1 MCRGDG
7 SQGRKCFSCAAEIET
22 CCSERAT
29 DVASDQLCW
38 HAAGRAS
45 EQTAS
50 QGMNETTAELSH
62 VTSIEQN
69 MLIKVN
75 KVLSTLICF
84 YSAVGFWLIE
94 IIV

>member
-1 MCRGDG
+1 M
-7 SQGRKCFSCAAEIET
+7 GRRAENVFPRAAKIET
-22 CCSERAT
+22 CCIERA
-29 DVASDQLCW
+29 DVASDQLRW

-75 KVLSTLICF
+75 KVLSTSICF
-84 YSAVGFWLIE
+84 YSAVGFLLIE